1 MIPMPLAADDWTQEG
16 MLWIGIP
23 IAVLVWFYCASVII
37 WHRRKLRRWIADGT
51 VKRRESFS
59 AVEISMLI
67 VVAVFLTT
75 LVTRG

>member
-1 MIPMPLAADDWTQEG
+1 MTPMPLAADDWTQEG
-16 MLWIGIP
+16 TLWIGIP
-23 IAVLVWFYCASVII
+23 IALLVWAYCTAVII

-59 AVEISMLI
+59 AGEVSMLI

-75 LVTRG
+75 LVLRG